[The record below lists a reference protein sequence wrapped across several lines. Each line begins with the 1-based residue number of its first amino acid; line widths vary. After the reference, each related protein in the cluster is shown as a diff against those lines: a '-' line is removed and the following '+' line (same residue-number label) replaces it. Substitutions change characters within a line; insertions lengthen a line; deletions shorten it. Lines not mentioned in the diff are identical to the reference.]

1 MAVLNPLDYYFWA
14 RIEAKA
20 CERPHNSVTALKE
33 DIKKAVKSL
42 ERAEITRAVSK
53 FRKRVEAVIM
63 AGPQGGY
70 QEGREVIRI
79 TRAVSSHPRG
89 FEVSQACGGCHH
101 GRRRSY

>member
-1 MAVLNPLDYYFWA
+1 MAVQLASLNPLDYYFWA

-42 ERAEITRAVSK
+42 ESPARFRVTRAVSK

-63 AGPQGGY
+63 AEGGHI
-70 QEGREVIRI
+70 E
-79 TRAVSSHPRG
+79 
-89 FEVSQACGGCHH
+89 SQ
-101 GRRRSY
+101 